1 MTQVLTPHSKGF
13 CSLESLYWGFVQINW
28 YCQYS
33 FCGSIYVNVIFLILK
48 DSTHINNTCIFS
60 MDNDGGGDHD
70 CDDDDDDD
78 DDGGGDDGGSAH
90 RLGV

>member
-1 MTQVLTPHSKGF
+1 MSMS
-13 CSLESLYWGFVQINW
+13 CAI
-28 YCQYS
+28 
-33 FCGSIYVNVIFLILK
+33 IFLILK

-70 CDDDDDDD
+70 GDDDD

>member
-1 MTQVLTPHSKGF
+1 MS
-13 CSLESLYWGFVQINW
+13 CAI
-28 YCQYS
+28 
-33 FCGSIYVNVIFLILK
+33 IFLILK

-70 CDDDDDDD
+70 CDDDDDDG